1 VNGAF
6 EALIV
11 VGLFLLIGV
20 VGLATLV
27 MARRGRH
34 GTGAYQPGTAH
45 AAARPGVTRSAGS
58 ALAGDQIN
66 PGDRNASAAG
76 DQTSSETEVRE
87 LRAKAEKLLASAQA
101 ARAEAEEES
110 RARRTELRE
119 QRADVERRE
128 QRLSDR
134 EER

>member
-34 GTGAYQPGTAH
+34 GAGAYQPGTAH
-45 AAARPGVTRSAGS
+45 LGGRPGVTQSAGS
-58 ALAGDQIN
+58 ALAGCGGSDEL
-66 PGDRNASAAG
+66 GDGSSG
-76 DQTSSETEVRE
+76 TSS
-87 LRAKAEKLLASAQA
+87 
-101 ARAEAEEES
+101 
-110 RARRTELRE
+110 
-119 QRADVERRE
+119 
-128 QRLSDR
+128 
-134 EER
+134 

>member
-1 VNGAF
+1 MNGAF

-27 MARRGRH
+27 MARRVRH

-45 AAARPGVTRSAGS
+45 AGGRPGVTQSAGS

-66 PGDRNASAAG
+66 RGDSNASDA
-76 DQTSSETEVRE
+76 DDETSSETEVRE

-101 ARAEAEEES
+101 ARAEAEE
-110 RARRTELRE
+110 
-119 QRADVERRE
+119 
-128 QRLSDR
+128 
-134 EER
+134 